1 MSRVHDALRRAEQAG
16 VLNLESGNAPA
27 APPPVLDHQGPAR
40 ATENGA
46 ARVAVEDFAPGGLH
60 PVILENVPEV
70 AFQPAPESHLL
81 DLQRSHE
88 TPDRRMGRREWL
100 SRTSRLVD
108 CTRSSWKMCRKLPSN
123 PRRSRTCSICN
134 VRMKPRRRNSGLC
147 AHV

>member
-60 PVILENVPEV
+60 PVIL
-70 AFQPAPESHLL
+70 
-81 DLQRSHE
+81 
-88 TPDRRMGRREWL
+88 
-100 SRTSRLVD
+100 
-108 CTRSSWKMCRKLPSN
+108 KMCRKLPSN

>member
-88 TPDRRMGRREWL
+88 TPARVGRQLQIGRGLRAWWTAPGHPGKCAGSCL
-100 SRTSRLVD
+100 PPRAGVAPA
-108 CTRSSWKMCRKLPSN
+108 RSA
-123 PRRSRTCSICN
+123 TF
-134 VRMKPRRRNSGLC
+134 
-147 AHV
+147 A